1 LDYET
6 QIPELGFIAE
16 EVAEAAPDATLYDVN
31 GDPIVYRE
39 KSMLSLLVKAVQ
51 DLNER
56 VEALD

>member
-16 EVAEAAPDATLYDVN
+16 EVAEAAPDATLYDFD
-31 GDPIVYRE
+31 GEPIVYRE

-51 DLNER
+51 DLNTRMEGL
-56 VEALD
+56 E